1 MLVEEVLS
9 VNICRSR
16 VFVGNLATHKISRE
30 DIIQMFRAYGNL
42 LGVTTFK
49 GKNPLI
55 PLFSVS
61 VCHNESINTYRNID
75 KLD

>member
-49 GKNPLI
+49 GLSTHSFV
-55 PLFSVS
+55 FSIS
-61 VCHNESINTYRNID
+61 LSQ
-75 KLD
+75 